1 VIGPAIETYGYG
13 WGVLTWGFS
22 TWGTGRAASDVS
34 LEAGSWSLDNY
45 GQKLIA
51 TIQAGKTFEWD
62 PIAVSGTAL
71 QTRATVLTGAPTTS
85 HMTIVSDRDRHL
97 FHMGTETTIGIHLL
111 IIECLFVFPI
121 KKIQKYTPYC
131 NQYCRNVSIR
141 CG

>member
-51 TIQAGKTFEWD
+51 TIQAG
-62 PIAVSGTAL
+62 
-71 QTRATVLTGAPTTS
+71 
-85 HMTIVSDRDRHL
+85 
-97 FHMGTETTIGIHLL
+97 
-111 IIECLFVFPI
+111 
-121 KKIQKYTPYC
+121 
-131 NQYCRNVSIR
+131 
-141 CG
+141 